1 MNTSVVDPQIEFAG
15 AKEPSL
21 TDDSDVQ
28 VLVKHDF
35 SDTFERGKSD
45 GKFVGEGELHYN
57 S

>member
-35 SDTFERGKSD
+35 SDTFD
-45 GKFVGEGELHYN
+45 GKFVGKSE
-57 S
+57 